1 MERLPGPGLI
11 PNLLMVAVLGT
22 LALGCQKREETQVT
36 TTPPAASTPAP
47 GTPAATT
54 APAPAASASAVSVTR
69 VELGNAVGADK
80 RVTLPASTFT
90 PKDTIHVSVGT
101 RTGDAAATVPA
112 TLGAKWIHVDSNQ
125 TVREDSQRLELGG
138 EGNTEFHIRNPD
150 GWPTGRYRVEVS
162 LDGRVVQTR
171 EFEVR

>member
-1 MERLPGPGLI
+1 MERLPAPGLI
-11 PNLLMVAVLGT
+11 PNLLMAAVLGT

-47 GTPAATT
+47 GAPAATT
-54 APAPAASASAVSVTR
+54 APAASASAASVTR
-69 VELGNAVGADK
+69 VELGNAIGADK
-80 RVTLPASTFT
+80 RVTLPASTFA
-90 PKDTIHVSVGT
+90 PDDTIHVSVGT
-101 RTGDAAATVPA
+101 RTADAAATVPA

-125 TVREDSQRLELGG
+125 TVSEDSRRLELGG
-138 EGNTEFHIRNPD
+138 EGNTEFHIANPD